1 MPLLSVASFDTAT
14 LLPRY
19 PDTCYRYLDTLIPPS
34 HGLHFTY
41 IHPVFPSC
49 DTRYL
54 ATLIPATRYL
64 ATPLPH
70 NENAARADF
79 DGVILVAPLWY
90 RYPDTPL
97 P

>member
-1 MPLLSVASFDTAT
+1 MVYTSRTYIQYFLPVIP
-14 LLPRY
+14 LPRY
-19 PDTCYRYLDTLIPPS
+19 PD
-34 HGLHFTY
+34 
-41 IHPVFPSC
+41 
-49 DTRYL
+49 
-54 ATLIPATRYL
+54 TRYL

-70 NENAARADF
+70 DENAARADF